1 MSNTKKAVIR
11 LLLSPLL
18 KSILKRELILALAR
32 KEICATE
39 ILSDF
44 PAVLANQQGQNAQ
57 RTSGNTAHWHP
68 ATTLLPVAECSA
80 PFPPDETGWHRCRVL
95 PAASAAA
102 CR

>member
-39 ILSDF
+39 ILSD
-44 PAVLANQQGQNAQ
+44 
-57 RTSGNTAHWHP
+57 
-68 ATTLLPVAECSA
+68 
-80 PFPPDETGWHRCRVL
+80 
-95 PAASAAA
+95 
-102 CR
+102 

>member
-57 RTSGNTAHWHP
+57 RTSGNTVHWVDDWEWYHM
-68 ATTLLPVAECSA
+68 ALGEVHCGSNVRRA
-80 PFPPDETGWHRCRVL
+80 PSGKWWNHTSFFE
-95 PAASAAA
+95 
-102 CR
+102 